1 MFNETLDSLGNWGET
16 LNQSNRVFI
25 AYPWNL
31 WEDRDYYKKAYT
43 DLQKPLNV
51 KFVFA
56 EERVSSGHVLD
67 KIIDMI
73 NGADFG
79 IYDVS
84 GWNANVTLEYG
95 VARGL
100 NAKAYI
106 AFNPSKTDL
115 NDVPSDVK
123 GYDRLQYNSLT
134 ELSDRV
140 STVVAQEFG
149 TGGKV
154 IDPLEESAQRL
165 LAQVAKTPGRS
176 ARQLAELLDERVDLI
191 QMLLRRSA
199 SQLTTTGQTR
209 GVKYYPATRS

>member
-1 MFNETLDSLGNWGET
+1 MQNKG
-16 LNQSNRVFI
+16 QVFV
-25 AYPWNL
+25 AYPWGL
-31 WEDRDYYKKAYT
+31 YDDRESYKKAYT
-43 DLQKPLNV
+43 DLQKALNV

-79 IYDVS
+79 VYDVS

-106 AFNPSKTDL
+106 AFNPNKTDL
-115 NDVPSDVK
+115 GDVPSDVK
-123 GYDRLQYNSLT
+123 GYDRLQYTSLH

-140 STVVAQEFG
+140 STVVAQELG
-149 TGGKV
+149 TGGKPL
-154 IDPLEESAQRL
+154 DPMEESGDRL
-165 LAQVAKTPGRS
+165 LVQIKKTPGKS
-176 ARQLAELLDERVDLI
+176 ARQLAELLDERIDLV
-191 QMLLRRSA
+191 QLLLRRNA
-199 SQLTTTGQTR
+199 SQLRSTGQTR
-209 GVKYYPATRS
+209 GVKYYPGDGS

>member
-1 MFNETLDSLGNWGET
+1 MDNKGQIF
-16 LNQSNRVFI
+16 V
-25 AYPWNL
+25 AYPWAL
-31 WEDRDYYKKAYT
+31 YDDRAFYKKAYT
-43 DLQKPLNV
+43 DLQKALNV

-106 AFNPSKTDL
+106 AFNPDKTDPD
-115 NDVPSDVK
+115 DVPSDVK
-123 GYDRLQYNSLT
+123 GYDRLQYSNLT
-134 ELSDRV
+134 ELGERV
-140 STVVAQEFG
+140 STVVAQELG
-149 TGGKV
+149 TGGRP
-154 IDPLEESAQRL
+154 IDPLDEASERL
-165 LAQVAKTPGRS
+165 LLQVKKTPGKS
-176 ARQLAELLDERVDLI
+176 ARQLAELMGERIDLV
-191 QMLLRRSA
+191 QLLLRRNA
-199 SQLTTTGQTR
+199 SKVESTGQTR
-209 GVKYYPATRS
+209 GVKYYPATS